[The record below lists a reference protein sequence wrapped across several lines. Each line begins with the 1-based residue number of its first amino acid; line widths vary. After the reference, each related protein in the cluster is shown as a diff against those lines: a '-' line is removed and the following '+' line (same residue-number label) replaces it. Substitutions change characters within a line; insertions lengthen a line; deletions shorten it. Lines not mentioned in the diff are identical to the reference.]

1 VNNSSHFAYSCAVIV
16 GRGIKYRHFNIN
28 TMKYFPII
36 LLLLHDVT
44 KLRKV
49 ETINRIEFNDTI
61 TFENSLEYPFRS
73 ESYARDIGAVRR
85 TYMAG
90 AF

>member
-1 VNNSSHFAYSCAVIV
+1 
-16 GRGIKYRHFNIN
+16 
-28 TMKYFPII
+28 MKYFPII

-49 ETINRIEFNDTI
+49 ETINRIEFKDTI
-61 TFENSLEYPFRS
+61 TFENSLEYPFVS
-73 ESYARDIGAVRR
+73 ESHARDIGAVRR